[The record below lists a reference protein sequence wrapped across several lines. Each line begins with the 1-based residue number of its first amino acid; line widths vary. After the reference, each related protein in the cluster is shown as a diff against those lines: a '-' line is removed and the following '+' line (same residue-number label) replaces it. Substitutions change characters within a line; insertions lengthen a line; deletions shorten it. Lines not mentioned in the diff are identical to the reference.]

1 MLMTGGV
8 YLTLRPLEGLSGG
21 DVKEKNQMSK
31 TKKLIVPAAAVV
43 LGIGLYALFGP
54 GGMPTGAEDG
64 NQSQV
69 ALGQGIYRGQCAS
82 CHGDKLQGQA
92 NRRTRNADG
101 TLKAPPHDES
111 GHTWHHSDK
120 VLFDYTKLGGAAM
133 APPGF
138 NSAMPGFGGSLKDA
152 EIWAVLAFIKRLW
165 PSDVL
170 ARQRQI
176 PACGG

>member
-1 MLMTGGV
+1 MT
-8 YLTLRPLEGLSGG
+8 
-21 DVKEKNQMSK
+21 K
-31 TKKLIVPAAAVV
+31 TKKLIGLGAAVV

-54 GGMPTGAEDG
+54 GGMLTGADPG
-64 NQSQV
+64 NQGQV
-69 ALGQGIYRGQCAS
+69 ALGQGVYRDQCAS

-92 NRRTRNADG
+92 NWRTRNADG

-120 VLFDYTKLGGAAM
+120 VLFDYTKLGGAGM

-138 NSAMPGFGGSLKDA
+138 NSAMPGFGGNLKDS
-152 EIWAVLAFIKRLW
+152 EIWAVLAYIKSRW
-165 PSDVL
+165 PKEVL

-176 PACGG
+176 TARGG

>member
-1 MLMTGGV
+1 MT
-8 YLTLRPLEGLSGG
+8 
-21 DVKEKNQMSK
+21 K

-54 GGMPTGAEDG
+54 GGMLIGAEDG

-69 ALGQGIYRGQCAS
+69 ALGQGVYRDQCAS

-92 NRRTRNADG
+92 NWRTRNADG

-120 VLFDYTKLGGAAM
+120 VLFDYTKKGGAGM

-138 NSAMPGFGGSLKDA
+138 KSAMPGFGGNLKDA
-152 EIWAVLAFIKRLW
+152 EIWAVLDYIKSRW
-165 PSDVL
+165 PREVL

-176 PACGG
+176 TARGG

>member
-1 MLMTGGV
+1 MA
-8 YLTLRPLEGLSGG
+8 
-21 DVKEKNQMSK
+21 K

-54 GGMPTGAEDG
+54 GGMLTDADPG

-69 ALGQGIYRGQCAS
+69 ALGQGVYRDQCAS

-92 NRRTRNADG
+92 NWRTRNADG
-101 TLKAPPHDES
+101 TLKAPPHDER

-120 VLFDYTKLGGAAM
+120 VLFDYTKLGGAGM

-138 NSAMPGFGGSLKDA
+138 KSAMPGFGGNLKDD
-152 EIWAVLAFIKRLW
+152 EIWAVLAYIKSRW
-165 PSDVL
+165 PGEVL

-176 PACGG
+176 TARGG